1 MHRRLTNFMWP
12 PTSRVYRMVA
22 VTLLAG
28 TAALGLGCGPVQELL
43 TSPTAAVPAGRVVLP
58 DYMTLREAKICLTLD
73 DRFPTGEAAADAL
86 RRLFPNEQGTFF
98 VHNAVV
104 PGDALREQ
112 PANLLSLVRAGD
124 SLCYESNGTQVYAAA
139 HPTPTGIPTATPED
153 GAWCKR
159 ISKQPDGSAT
169 FTNAW
174 DAAQRLVDEH
184 SDIPAERRTWYVR
197 THAGPSAKLQSSA
210 AITDVN
216 KLPGVVHPDDAICI
230 QVPQ

>member
-1 MHRRLTNFMWP
+1 MA
-12 PTSRVYRMVA
+12 A
-22 VTLLAG
+22 VTFLAG
-28 TAALGLGCGPVQELL
+28 VAALGIGCGPVQDLL
-43 TSPTAAVPAGRVVLP
+43 TSPTAPVPAKRVVLP
-58 DYMTLREAKICLTLD
+58 DYMTLRASKVCLTLD
-73 DRFPTGEAAADAL
+73 DHFPTGDVAADAL
-86 RRLFPNEQGTFF
+86 QRLFPSEQGTFF
-98 VHNAVV
+98 VHNAVL
-104 PGDALREQ
+104 PGDTLREQ
-112 PANLLSLVRAGD
+112 PRNLLNVVRAGD
-124 SLCYESNGTQVYAAA
+124 SLCYESSGTQAYAAA

-174 DAAQRLVDEH
+174 DAAQRLAGEH

-197 THAGPSAKLQSSA
+197 TRAGPSAKLQSSA